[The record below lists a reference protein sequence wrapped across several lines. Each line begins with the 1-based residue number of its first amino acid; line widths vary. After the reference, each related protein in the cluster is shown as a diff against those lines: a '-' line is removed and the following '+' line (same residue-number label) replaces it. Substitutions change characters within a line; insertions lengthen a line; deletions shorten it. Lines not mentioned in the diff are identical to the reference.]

1 MKFKILNI
9 VFVLINI
16 IIVGGII
23 FFNLKNNSDKLIF
36 NEKNIQFSSNNFIN
50 NDSIK
55 INLLDN
61 YKSLDSLNADIET
74 VYEIEQI
81 ISRIPFVKKANVYMT
96 VNSELNI
103 RVQEKKPVL
112 NLYNSDYLLSENGQ
126 LIPKI
131 DSLNIDLISF
141 FGEIDP
147 TIYTNL
153 SNLSKMIIKDDFL
166 KDHIKYIYSD
176 SLSFY
181 LSVNRF
187 NYNIELGSLENI
199 SEKLNNYKV
208 FIASIMD
215 DEILNKYSH
224 LNLKFNKQVIAQ
236 KNNMGK

>member
-55 INLLDN
+55 IKLSDN

-81 ISRIPFVKKANVYMT
+81 ITRIPFVKKANVYMT

-141 FGEIDP
+141 FGEIDH

-153 SNLSKMIIKDDFL
+153 SNLSKMIMKDDFL

-199 SEKLNNYKV
+199 SEKLINYKA

-236 KNNMGK
+236 KK

>member
-23 FFNLKNNSDKLIF
+23 FFNLKNTSDKLIF

-141 FGEIDP
+141 FGEIDS

-153 SNLSKMIIKDDFL
+153 SNLSKMIIKDDYL

-181 LSVNRF
+181 LSINRF

-236 KNNMGK
+236 KK

>member
-23 FFNLKNNSDKLIF
+23 FFNLKNTSDKLIF

-55 INLLDN
+55 IKLSDN

-147 TIYTNL
+147 TIYANL

-199 SEKLNNYKV
+199 SEKLINYKA

-236 KNNMGK
+236 KK

>member
-23 FFNLKNNSDKLIF
+23 FFNLKNTSDKLIF

-55 INLLDN
+55 IKLSDN

-81 ISRIPFVKKANVYMT
+81 ITRIPFVKKANVYMT

-153 SNLSKMIIKDDFL
+153 SNLSKMIMKDDFL

-181 LSVNRF
+181 LSVKRF

-236 KNNMGK
+236 KK

>member
-23 FFNLKNNSDKLIF
+23 FFNLKNTSDKLIF

-147 TIYTNL
+147 AIYTNL

-181 LSVNRF
+181 LSVKRF

-236 KNNMGK
+236 KK

>member
-81 ISRIPFVKKANVYMT
+81 ITRIPFVKKANVYMT

-147 TIYTNL
+147 TMYTNL

-208 FIASIMD
+208 FMASIMD

-236 KNNMGK
+236 KK

>member
-1 MKFKILNI
+1 LKFKILNI
-9 VFVLINI
+9 VFVLVNI
-16 IIVGGII
+16 IVVGGII
-23 FFNLKNNSDKLIF
+23 FFNLKNTSGKFIF
-36 NEKNIQFSSNNFIN
+36 NEKNIQLSSNNFIN

-61 YKSLDSLNADIET
+61 YKSLDSLSADIET

-103 RVQEKKPVL
+103 QVQEKKPVL
-112 NLYNSDYLLSENGQ
+112 NLYNSDYLLSENGL

-131 DSLNIDLISF
+131 DSLNINLISF

-147 TIYTNL
+147 TIYANL
-153 SNLSKMIIKDDFL
+153 SNLSKMIEKDDFL

-181 LSVNRF
+181 LSVNMF

-199 SEKLNNYKV
+199 SEKLNKYKV
-208 FIASIMD
+208 FIASKID

-236 KNNMGK
+236 KK

>member
-81 ISRIPFVKKANVYMT
+81 ITRIPFVKKANVYMT

-103 RVQEKKPVL
+103 QIQEKKPVL

-176 SLSFY
+176 SSSFY
-181 LSVNRF
+181 LSVKRF

-208 FIASIMD
+208 FMASIMD

-236 KNNMGK
+236 KK

>member
-23 FFNLKNNSDKLIF
+23 FFNLKNTSDKLIF
-36 NEKNIQFSSNNFIN
+36 NEKNIQFSSNNFLN

-81 ISRIPFVKKANVYMT
+81 ITRIPFVKKANVYMT

-147 TIYTNL
+147 TMYTNL

-199 SEKLNNYKV
+199 SEKLINYKA

-236 KNNMGK
+236 KK

>member
-23 FFNLKNNSDKLIF
+23 FFNLKNTSDKLIF

-81 ISRIPFVKKANVYMT
+81 ITRIPFVKKANVYMT

-236 KNNMGK
+236 KK

>member
-23 FFNLKNNSDKLIF
+23 FFNLKNTSDKLIL

-74 VYEIEQI
+74 IHEIEQI

-131 DSLNIDLISF
+131 DSLNIELISF

-236 KNNMGK
+236 KK

>member
-96 VNSELNI
+96 VNSEINI

-187 NYNIELGSLENI
+187 DYNIELGSLENI

-215 DEILNKYSH
+215 DEILNEYSH

-236 KNNMGK
+236 KK

>member
-23 FFNLKNNSDKLIF
+23 FFNLKNTSDKLIF

-61 YKSLDSLNADIET
+61 YKSLDSLSADIET

-103 RVQEKKPVL
+103 QVQEKKPVL

-153 SNLSKMIIKDDFL
+153 SNLSKMIMKDDFL

-181 LSVNRF
+181 LSVKRF

-208 FIASIMD
+208 FMASIMD

-236 KNNMGK
+236 KK

>member
-23 FFNLKNNSDKLIF
+23 FFNLKNTSEKLIF

-81 ISRIPFVKKANVYMT
+81 ISRIPFIKKANVYLT
-96 VNSELNI
+96 VNSDLI
-103 RVQEKKPVL
+103 IQVQEKKPVL

-147 TIYTNL
+147 TIYINL

-166 KDHIKYIYSD
+166 KAHIKYIYSD

-236 KNNMGK
+236 KK

>member
-23 FFNLKNNSDKLIF
+23 FFNLKNTSGKFIF

-153 SNLSKMIIKDDFL
+153 SNLSKMIMKDDFL

-199 SEKLNNYKV
+199 PEKLNNYKA
-208 FIASIMD
+208 FIASKID

-224 LNLKFNKQVIAQ
+224 LNLNFNKQVIAQ
-236 KNNMGK
+236 KK

>member
-23 FFNLKNNSDKLIF
+23 FFNLKNTSDKLIF

-74 VYEIEQI
+74 IHEIEQI

-236 KNNMGK
+236 KK

>member
-81 ISRIPFVKKANVYMT
+81 ITRIPFVKKANVYMT

-181 LSVNRF
+181 LSVKRF

-208 FIASIMD
+208 FMASIMD

-236 KNNMGK
+236 KK

>member
-23 FFNLKNNSDKLIF
+23 FFNLKNTSDKLIF

-81 ISRIPFVKKANVYMT
+81 ITRIPFVKKANVYMT

-112 NLYNSDYLLSENGQ
+112 NLYNSDYLLSENGL

-153 SNLSKMIIKDDFL
+153 SNLSKMIMKDDFL

-181 LSVNRF
+181 LSVKRF

-208 FIASIMD
+208 FMASIMD

-236 KNNMGK
+236 KK

>member
-23 FFNLKNNSDKLIF
+23 FFNLKNTSDKLIF

-103 RVQEKKPVL
+103 RVQEKNPVL

-236 KNNMGK
+236 KK

>member
-23 FFNLKNNSDKLIF
+23 FFNLKNTSDKLIF

-141 FGEIDP
+141 FGEIDS

-181 LSVNRF
+181 LSINRF

-236 KNNMGK
+236 KK

>member
-36 NEKNIQFSSNNFIN
+36 NEKNIQFSSNNFLN

-81 ISRIPFVKKANVYMT
+81 ITRIPFVKKANVYMT

-153 SNLSKMIIKDDFL
+153 SNLSKMIMKDDFL

-199 SEKLNNYKV
+199 SEKLINYKA

-236 KNNMGK
+236 KK

>member
-1 MKFKILNI
+1 LKFKILNI

-23 FFNLKNNSDKLIF
+23 FFNLKNTSDKLIF

-141 FGEIDP
+141 FGEIDS

-153 SNLSKMIIKDDFL
+153 SNLSKMIIKDDYL

-236 KNNMGK
+236 KK

>member
-23 FFNLKNNSDKLIF
+23 FFNLKNTSDKLIF

-55 INLLDN
+55 IKLSDN

-74 VYEIEQI
+74 IYEIEQI

-147 TIYTNL
+147 AIYTNL

-181 LSVNRF
+181 LSVNSY

-199 SEKLNNYKV
+199 SKKLNNYKV

-215 DEILNKYSH
+215 YEILNKYSH

-236 KNNMGK
+236 KK

>member
-23 FFNLKNNSDKLIF
+23 FFNLKNTSDKLIF

-141 FGEIDP
+141 FGEIDS

-153 SNLSKMIIKDDFL
+153 SNLSKMIIKDDYL

-181 LSVNRF
+181 LSINRF

-208 FIASIMD
+208 FMASIMD

-236 KNNMGK
+236 KK

>member
-23 FFNLKNNSDKLIF
+23 FFNLKNTSDKLIF

-147 TIYTNL
+147 TMYTNL

-208 FIASIMD
+208 FMASIMD

-236 KNNMGK
+236 KK

>member
-23 FFNLKNNSDKLIF
+23 FFNLKNTSDKLIF

-81 ISRIPFVKKANVYMT
+81 ITRIPFVKKANVYMT

-153 SNLSKMIIKDDFL
+153 SNLSKMIMKDDFL

-208 FIASIMD
+208 FMASIMD

-236 KNNMGK
+236 KK

>member
-81 ISRIPFVKKANVYMT
+81 ITRIPFVKKANVYMT

-112 NLYNSDYLLSENGQ
+112 NLYNSDYLLSENGL

-141 FGEIDP
+141 FGEID
-147 TIYTNL
+147 TINYTNL
-153 SNLSKMIIKDDFL
+153 SNLSKMIKKDDFL

-208 FIASIMD
+208 FMASIMD

-236 KNNMGK
+236 KK

>member
-23 FFNLKNNSDKLIF
+23 FFNLKNTSDKLIF

-208 FIASIMD
+208 FTASIMD

-236 KNNMGK
+236 KK

>member
-23 FFNLKNNSDKLIF
+23 FFNLKNTSDKLIF

-55 INLLDN
+55 IKLSDN

-147 TIYTNL
+147 TMYTNL

-208 FIASIMD
+208 FMASIMD

-236 KNNMGK
+236 KK

>member
-16 IIVGGII
+16 IIVGGLI
-23 FFNLKNNSDKLIF
+23 FFNLKNTSDKLIF

-81 ISRIPFVKKANVYMT
+81 ISQIPFVKKANVYMT

-103 RVQEKKPVL
+103 QVQEKKPVL
-112 NLYNSDYLLSENGQ
+112 NLYNSDYLLSENGL

-153 SNLSKMIIKDDFL
+153 SNLSKMIKKDDFL

-187 NYNIELGSLENI
+187 NYNVELGSLENI

-208 FIASIMD
+208 FIASKID

-224 LNLKFNKQVIAQ
+224 LNLNFKKQVIAQ
-236 KNNMGK
+236 KK

>member
-55 INLLDN
+55 IKLSDN

-147 TIYTNL
+147 TMYTNL
-153 SNLSKMIIKDDFL
+153 SNLSKMIIKDDYL

-208 FIASIMD
+208 FMASIMD

-236 KNNMGK
+236 KK

>member
-1 MKFKILNI
+1 M
-9 VFVLINI
+9 
-16 IIVGGII
+16 GGII

-81 ISRIPFVKKANVYMT
+81 ITRIPFVKKANVYMT

-126 LIPKI
+126 LIPRI

-181 LSVNRF
+181 LRVNRF

-236 KNNMGK
+236 KK

>member
-23 FFNLKNNSDKLIF
+23 FFNLKNTSDKLIF
-36 NEKNIQFSSNNFIN
+36 NEKNIQFSSNNFLN

-153 SNLSKMIIKDDFL
+153 SNLSKMIMKDDFL

-208 FIASIMD
+208 FIASKID

-236 KNNMGK
+236 KK

>member
-23 FFNLKNNSDKLIF
+23 FFNLKNTSDKLIF

-141 FGEIDP
+141 FGEIDS

-181 LSVNRF
+181 LSVNSY

-208 FIASIMD
+208 FMASIMD

-236 KNNMGK
+236 KK

>member
-23 FFNLKNNSDKLIF
+23 FFNLKNTSDKLIF

-141 FGEIDP
+141 FGEIDS

-153 SNLSKMIIKDDFL
+153 SNLSKMIIKDDYL

-208 FIASIMD
+208 FMASIMD

-236 KNNMGK
+236 KK

>member
-1 MKFKILNI
+1 LKFKILNI

-23 FFNLKNNSDKLIF
+23 FFNLKNTSKKLIF

-61 YKSLDSLNADIET
+61 YKSLDSLNANIET

-103 RVQEKKPVL
+103 QVQEKKPVL
-112 NLYNSDYLLSENGQ
+112 NLYNSDYLLSENGL

-153 SNLSKMIIKDDFL
+153 SNLSKMIEKDDFL

-208 FIASIMD
+208 FIASKID

-236 KNNMGK
+236 KK

>member
-23 FFNLKNNSDKLIF
+23 FFNLKNTSEKLIF

-236 KNNMGK
+236 KK

>member
-23 FFNLKNNSDKLIF
+23 FFNLKNTSDKLIF

-147 TIYTNL
+147 AIYTNL

-199 SEKLNNYKV
+199 SEKLNNHKV

-236 KNNMGK
+236 KK